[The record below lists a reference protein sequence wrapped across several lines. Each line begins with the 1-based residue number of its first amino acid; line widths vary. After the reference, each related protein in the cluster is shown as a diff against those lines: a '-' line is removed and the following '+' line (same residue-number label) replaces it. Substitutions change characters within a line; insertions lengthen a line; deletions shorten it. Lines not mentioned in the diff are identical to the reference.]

1 MAEESNGTN
10 AYLELIGLVYKTLES
25 GGIFVADEIDAHLHP
40 LLTEQIVALFN
51 SEKSNP
57 KNAQLVFTTHNTN
70 LLDLDILR
78 RDQIWFTE
86 KDEQTSVSEL
96 FSLDDYSIRK
106 DSKVEKKYLLGRF
119 GAIPVFRG
127 GLL

>member
-1 MAEESNGTN
+1 MKKSSIMLMLMALMMSVTSFAQGLKGHVIDENG
-10 AYLELIGLVYKTLES
+10 EPVIGAT
-25 GGIFVADEIDAHLHP
+25 VA
-40 LLTEQIVALFN
+40 
-51 SEKSNP
+51 EKSNP

-106 DSKVEKKYLLGRF
+106 DSKIEKKYLLGRF